1 MDGSRE
7 SLPEELKEKFK
18 PVAIE
23 MKKGESSCHHARTM
37 HGSRANDTPAP
48 RRATVIN
55 VFRDGVM
62 SNADEPLLAGVP
74 VIPRGAKLAGQFFP
88 LLFASASTRR
98 TVCGYTARAL
108 VRE

>member
-1 MDGSRE
+1 MDGIRD

-23 MKKGESSCHHARTM
+23 LEKGESSFHHARTM

-62 SNADEPLLAGVP
+62 SNTNEPLLVGVP
-74 VIPRGAKLAGQFFP
+74 VIPRGEKMDGQFFP
-88 LLFASASTRR
+88 LLFEPT
-98 TVCGYTARAL
+98 
-108 VRE
+108 